1 MHVERYSTAL
11 PASPLRPSSHTVLI
25 QPNHLDG
32 VPEIWILDIGH
43 ILESIFVPVDH
54 DPIDRLSGILSLVS
68 LNQGVSANQT
78 SRNETTV
85 CLSTTCSSTGE
96 WLLTQGDV
104 DV

>member
-1 MHVERYSTAL
+1 MRYKYYMSRDTPPPCL
-11 PASPLRPSSHTVLI
+11 LTVLI

-43 ILESIFVPVDH
+43 ILESIFVPIDH

-68 LNQGVSANQT
+68 LNQSVSADQT
-78 SRNETTV
+78 SRDETAV
-85 CLSTTCSSTGE
+85 WLLAISSNTE
-96 WLLTQGDV
+96 DWVLTQGDV